1 LPSATRNPFEKGF
14 LDFPKLLFI
23 GGFMSMT
30 LLQKVIPSPTGPL
43 IIFVSEKGLCSVE
56 FQDPG
61 RRALLQKR
69 LDRWHSTPKLMDGE
83 NEITRL
89 TTTWLEEYFQGN
101 FAGLKIPPLDI
112 RGTDF
117 ELATWEELKN
127 IPLGQTITY
136 GQLAAR
142 VGKPQGA
149 RAVGGCVGRNPV
161 AIIIPCHRVI
171 GGDGSLTGFGGGLE
185 NKKWL
190 LEHESPRRHRP
201 LL

>member
-1 LPSATRNPFEKGF
+1 
-14 LDFPKLLFI
+14 
-23 GGFMSMT
+23 MSPT
-30 LLQKVIPSPTGPL
+30 LLQKVIASPTGPL
-43 IIFVSEKGLCSVE
+43 LILTSEKGLCSVE
-56 FQDPG
+56 FQLPD

-89 TTTWLEEYFQGN
+89 TTAWLEQYFQGK
-101 FAGLKIPPLDI
+101 FAGLKIPPLDV

-127 IPLGQTITY
+127 IPFGQTVTY
-136 GQLAAR
+136 GQLAGR
-142 VGKPQGA
+142 LGKPQGA
-149 RAVGGCVGRNPV
+149 RAVGGCVGRNPI

-190 LEHESPRRHRP
+190 LEHERRAAP
-201 LL
+201 PFVGFGPVV